1 MFWNG
6 VCLHSRCLTEE
17 HGTPLSRL
25 REQVENV
32 HVCLVLKSMLCCRE
46 QVPSPGVHHQ
56 PPEEVGPGDV
66 VHGVLFGGDGSCS
79 HLRIQMVW
87 QHTEEARVG
96 GGAQSHTDHLQSTE

>member
-1 MFWNG
+1 MQIPAGWNVLEWCVSTQQMFDRRTW
-6 VCLHSRCLTEE
+6 HS
-17 HGTPLSRL
+17 S
-25 REQVENV
+25 EQVENV

-79 HLRIQMVW
+79 HLRIQMVC
-87 QHTEEARVG
+87 QHTEEAG
-96 GGAQSHTDHLQSTE
+96 GGHSHTH